1 MRSQAP
7 PAEPRARRFCLA
19 EPVSRR
25 GAALRRLGG
34 LLSIAFLF
42 ASRGAS
48 AQNDVNPPLPNVLLL
63 VDTSGSME
71 YKVGASAYPACYPDG
86 SLPSEKSRWI
96 DLVEV
101 LTGSIQDYR
110 CQSIDRTSTSFR
122 NGEYGTNPSHLG
134 VVPYDY
140 LYPVPYHRPMSGAC
154 VRGPGTLT
162 GDVWAFPDTA
172 FKEHPYDNELA
183 NCASPFVQ
191 ASDGIL
197 DTFERSIRFGLMTF
211 DPIADPLA
219 APNTGYTGTSTPAY
233 ADGVK
238 GTWSYVVGTP
248 ATGRPAGCLTDV
260 LFEVGSRNAAAP
272 PWEGRM
278 IAFGNPRTDEYLTKK
293 AQIKKVLLGSRPYG
307 PTPIAGMMRDAHDFM
322 HLDATKDPL
331 DATGT
336 QDFGP
341 RQDPYV
347 IDTSTSAGCRKR
359 YVVLLSDGQP
369 NMDLRPDCGDSSSTL
384 CPFKKPET
392 IALEMKQLPR
402 PIQTYVIGFALSEFN
417 VKGLGL
423 TSCNSLTDSDFA
435 DTPSALCNSADPDNI
450 ANTALQACCSLNRIA
465 VAGGTGTS
473 PRAIF
478 ANNRDELSS
487 ALSQILTNTTS
498 VTSRTQP
505 VIAGAA
511 AGSQG
516 FRFYSS
522 VRPIGFQPWVGILQ
536 RQRYECV
543 DRVAKPVEVSKN
555 KQDDFA
561 ANINEH
567 PDDRYFATIKAGNGA
582 EAIHSGRTIR
592 PYVAGSILDGG
603 GAYTGVRQL
612 SQRTGFVANI
622 TPEMIQVT
630 DATCTNPAVNAGL
643 CRDRYMKW
651 LVGLANGTPFN
662 RCNPTTQECYLL
674 GDILHS
680 TPRVVGPPSS
690 FVVDESYARFAKAR
704 RTRPLVLYTSTNDG
718 FLHAFKVAPTD
729 TSDPAEDLVLGP
741 GTKNNELWAFVPPA
755 ILPHLRK
762 QYPFTHQALLDGAPQ
777 VQDVVATEPVDPLNI
792 DAIRFER
799 TSDQAQ
805 KAEGAWRTVLLQS
818 FGSQSPAGGGYFA
831 LDVTDP
837 TLDTGNLA
845 SSARGP
851 RFLWQVT
858 TDVAGRPLF
867 GQGGTP
873 AIATLFF
880 DPTGGDEPKE
890 VPVAIL
896 PGGGSQPGTVGTG
909 DGCPLTAR
917 TFPPFDR
924 FTPRM
929 KVRCYA
935 PADVPARSLTI
946 VRLDTGEIIRTF
958 RQTKAEMLDVNL
970 QSRVLLAE
978 LDSPISGQPVAFP
991 SDTASVAD
999 RAYVGDQDGRVWK
1012 VDFSSTKPD
1021 NWKMELFFDA
1031 YPATSTDD
1039 PSLTHGFNDGQPV
1052 MLPPVISVDAN
1063 GDITVSIATG
1073 DQDTASTSTAN
1084 KNYVWSL
1091 TEKTSS
1097 DRTVST
1103 AHVNWFTP
1111 LTNGERVVG
1120 PMSLFNSQLFFSTY
1134 APPSA
1139 AVSAAFACNSGS
1151 SKVWGM
1157 DYIRPTDITNLGL
1170 GGQARLPKP
1179 LTPGQFVQSLT
1190 SLAVAGNSNAVI
1202 FGVSVAQEPS
1212 CTETG
1217 TSAADTFMGYK
1228 AERTVTHVAPGK
1240 FQLVMHIGGV
1250 DTPTGS
1256 GDLQANVRTID
1267 LQPPPSAARVDSW
1280 AALLE

>member
-1 MRSQAP
+1 
-7 PAEPRARRFCLA
+7 
-19 EPVSRR
+19 V
-25 GAALRRLGG
+25 ALRRLGG
-34 LLSIAFLF
+34 LLSLAFLL
-42 ASRGAS
+42 AARSAG

-71 YKVGASAYPACYPDG
+71 YKVGSSSYPTCHPDG
-86 SLPSEKSRWI
+86 SQVSEKSRWI
-96 DLVEV
+96 ELVEV
-101 LTGSIQDYR
+101 LTGSIQNYR
-110 CQSIDRTSTSFR
+110 CQSIDRASTSFR
-122 NGEYGTNPSHLG
+122 NGEYGTDASHLG

-162 GDVWAFPDTA
+162 GNVWAFPDTA
-172 FKEHPYDNELA
+172 FKEHPYDNELS
-183 NCASPFVQ
+183 NCVSPFVQ
-191 ASDGIL
+191 ATDGIL
-197 DTFERSIRFGLMTF
+197 DTFERAIRFGLMTF
-211 DPIADPLA
+211 DPIADPTA

-233 ADGVK
+233 ADGVT
-238 GTWSYVVGTP
+238 GTWSYVVGAP
-248 ATGRPAGCLTDV
+248 AKGRPVGCLTDV
-260 LFEVGSRNAAAP
+260 LFEVGARNAAAP

-278 IAFGNPRTDEYLTKK
+278 VAFGNPKTDEYLTKK
-293 AQIKKVLLGSRPYG
+293 EQIKKVLLGSRPYG
-307 PTPIAGMMRDAHDFM
+307 PTPIAGMLRDAYDFM
-322 HLDATKDPL
+322 HVDTSKDPL
-331 DATGT
+331 DATST

-347 IDTSTSAGCRKR
+347 IDASTSTGCRKR
-359 YVVLLSDGQP
+359 YVILLSDGQP
-369 NMDLRPDCGDSSSTL
+369 NMDLRPDCGDSVSPD

-392 IALEMKQLPR
+392 IALEMKTLAR
-402 PIQTYVIGFALSEFN
+402 PIQTYVIGFALSQFN
-417 VKGLGL
+417 VAGRGLV
-423 TSCNSLTDSDFA
+423 SCNALTDSDFA
-435 DTPSALCNSADPDNI
+435 DTPSALCSSADPAHI

-465 VAGGTGTS
+465 VAGGTGPS

-478 ANNRDELSS
+478 ADNRDELSS
-487 ALSQILTNTTS
+487 ALSQILTKTTA

-522 VRPIGFQPWVGILQ
+522 VRPISFQPWVGILQ

-543 DRVAKPVEVSKN
+543 NRVAKAIPVAKN
-555 KQDDFA
+555 QQDDFA

-567 PDDRYFATIKAGNGA
+567 PDDRYFATIKAGNGS
-582 EAIHSGRTIR
+582 EPIYSGRTIR
-592 PYVAGSILDGG
+592 PYYSISAGSTDGAGQYG
-603 GAYTGVRQL
+603 GSRFIE
-612 SQRTGFVANI
+612 QRTSFVSRI
-622 TPEMIQVT
+622 TPEMIDVT
-630 DATCTNPAVNAGL
+630 DATCTSPAVNASL

-651 LVGLANGTPFN
+651 LVGLPNGTAFN
-662 RCNPTTQECYLL
+662 RCNTTTQECYLL

-680 TPRVVGPPSS
+680 TPRVVGPPSG
-690 FVVDESYARFAKAR
+690 FVVDESYARFAAAR
-704 RTRPLVLYTSTNDG
+704 RKRPLVLYTSTNDG

-729 TSDPAEDLVLGP
+729 PDPSQDKVLGP

-762 QYPFTHQALLDGAPQ
+762 QYPFTHQTLLDGAPQ
-777 VQDVVATEPVDPLNI
+777 VQDVVATEPVDPN
-792 DAIRFER
+792 DVDSIRFQR
-799 TSDQAQ
+799 THDEAQ
-805 KAEGAWRTVLLQS
+805 KAEGSWRTVLLQS
-818 FGSQSPAGGGYFA
+818 FGTQSPAGGGYFA

-837 TLDTGNLA
+837 TLDTGTL
-845 SSARGP
+845 SSNARGP
-851 RFLWQVT
+851 RFLWQLT

-867 GQGGTP
+867 GRGGTP

-880 DPTGGDEPKE
+880 DPTGGDAPKE
-890 VPVAIL
+890 IPVAIL
-896 PGGGSQPGTVGTG
+896 PGGGGQPGTVGSG
-909 DGCPLTAR
+909 SGCPVTPR
-917 TFPPFDR
+917 SFPAFDR
-924 FTPRM
+924 FTPRN

-935 PADVPARSLTI
+935 AADVPARSLTI
-946 VRLDTGEIIRTF
+946 ARLDTGEIIRTF
-958 RQTKAEMLDVNL
+958 RQTKAEILDLDL
-970 QSRVLLAE
+970 QKLVLTAE
-978 LDSPISGQPVAFP
+978 LDSPIIGQPVAFP

-999 RAYVGDQDGRVWK
+999 RAYVGDQDGRLWK
-1012 VDFSSTKPD
+1012 VDLSAAKPE
-1021 NWKMELFFDA
+1021 NWKMTLLFDA

-1039 PSLTHGFNDGQPV
+1039 PGLTHGFNDGQPLV
-1052 MLPPVISVDAN
+1052 LPPVISVDAN
-1063 GDITVSIATG
+1063 GDITVNVATG
-1073 DQDTASTSTAN
+1073 DQDTATTTIN

-1091 TEKTSS
+1091 TEKTS
-1097 DRTVST
+1097 DNRTVST
-1103 AHVNWFTP
+1103 AHVNWFSP
-1111 LTNGERVVG
+1111 LLDGERVVG

-1139 AVSAAFACNSGS
+1139 AVSAQYACNSGS

-1157 DYIRPTDITNLGL
+1157 DYVRPADKTNFAL

-1179 LTPGQFVQSLT
+1179 LATGQFVQSLT
-1190 SLAVAGNSNAVI
+1190 ALTVAGNSNAVI

-1217 TSAADTFMGYK
+1217 TSGTDEFLGYK

-1250 DTPTGS
+1250 DNATSS